1 MEGLEW
7 FNDHFY
13 SIAPEEMVTPDSLI
27 KTAKGLVHKYGIR
40 GVLMDPWNEFLHQV
54 PSNKRED
61 QYLAEVL
68 GKITRFARE
77 CDVHVWIVAHP
88 HQMEKDRRDGTYPV
102 VKPYDINGGAMFHN
116 KTYNMLSVHRPD
128 SGAIGYTE
136 IHAQKIKFWG
146 ETGYPGMVGLILDPI
161 TGQYSEAPN
170 N

>member
-1 MEGLEW
+1 
-7 FNDHFY
+7 
-13 SIAPEEMVTPDSLI
+13 VTPDSLI
-27 KTAKGLVHKYGIR
+27 KTAKGLVQKYGVR

-116 KTYNMLSVHRPD
+116 KTFNMLSVHRPD

-136 IHAQKIKFWG
+136 IHVQKIKFWG

-161 TGQYSEAPN
+161 TGQYSQAVN